1 MISMRRVDIRWLLR
15 GLTLVAVI
23 LMVAGCTKGD
33 RDLRQWVAAEKAKKG
48 APLPPL
54 PVLESFESFTYAD
67 QDKRDP
73 FGPSLEEQRN
83 KQGPRPDNHPKEPL
97 ESFALD
103 SLKMVGTI
111 GTGKKIQG
119 LVKDPDGV
127 IHLVHVSN
135 YLGQNYGKIDSIT
148 EDEIDLVE
156 LIPNGSGGWMKRQAK
171 IALGEK

>member
-1 MISMRRVDIRWLLR
+1 MTKHSVHARWLMR
-15 GLTLVAVI
+15 GLAMAAVLLI
-23 LMVAGCTKGD
+23 LAGCTKGQA
-33 RDLRQWVAAEKAKKG
+33 DLNQWVAAEKAKKG

-54 PVLESFESFTYAD
+54 PVLKTFESFVYQD

-73 FGPSLEEQRN
+73 FGPNLEEQRN
-83 KQGPRPDNHPKEPL
+83 KQGARPDNHPKEPL
-97 ESFALD
+97 ENFPLD

-111 GTGKKIQG
+111 GTGKTIQG

-127 IHLVHVSN
+127 IHLVHVNN
-135 YLGQNYGKIDSIT
+135 YLGQNYGKIDAIN

>member
-1 MISMRRVDIRWLLR
+1 MRSVHVRAIARIAV
-15 GLTLVAVI
+15 VAI
-23 LMVAGCTKGD
+23 AMVMVTGCTKGD
-33 RDLRQWVAAEKAKKG
+33 RDLRQWVAQQKAKKG

-54 PVLESFESFTYAD
+54 PVLKTFETFVYKD

-73 FGPSLEEQRN
+73 FGPSLEEQQRA
-83 KQGPRPDNHPKEPL
+83 QGPRPDNHPKEPL
-97 ESFALD
+97 ESYPLD

-119 LVKDPDGV
+119 LIKDPDGV
-127 IHLVHVSN
+127 IHLVHVDN
-135 YLGQNYGKIDSIT
+135 YLGQNYGKIDSIS
-148 EDEIDLVE
+148 ESEIDLVE

>member
-1 MISMRRVDIRWLLR
+1 MIGMRSVPIRWLLR
-15 GLTLVAVI
+15 GLALAAAVS
-23 LMVAGCTKGD
+23 LVAGCTKGD
-33 RDLRQWVAAEKAKKG
+33 RDLRRWVAAEKAKKG

-54 PVLESFESFTYAD
+54 PVLKSFETFVYKD

-73 FGPSLEEQRN
+73 FGPNLEEQRN
-83 KQGPRPDNHPKEPL
+83 KKGPRPDNHPKEPL
-97 ESFALD
+97 ENFALD

-111 GTGKKIQG
+111 GTGKHIQG
-119 LVKDPDGV
+119 LIKDPDGV
-127 IHLVHVSN
+127 IHLVHVKN
-135 YLGQNYGKIDSIT
+135 YLGQNYGKIDSIS

>member
-1 MISMRRVDIRWLLR
+1 MRPVDVRWMAR
-15 GLTLVAVI
+15 GVI
-23 LMVAGCTKGD
+23 LGAALLVLAGCTKGQA
-33 RDLRQWVAAEKAKKG
+33 DLHQWVAAEKAKRG

-54 PVLESFESFTYAD
+54 PVLKSFESFTYAD

-97 ESFALD
+97 ENFALD

-111 GTGKKIQG
+111 GIGKNIEG
-119 LVKDPDGV
+119 LVKDPEGV
-127 IHLVHVSN
+127 IHLVHVNN
-135 YLGQNYGKIDSIT
+135 YLGQNYGKIDQIT

-171 IALGEK
+171 IALGDK